1 MEVYMDDPELNAM
14 AAIKTALDTLDETVR
29 DRVLRWARD
38 RYGVTAKTTPVPV
51 AAASTI
57 FNTTQASSRGSVSDV
72 ASLFDLANPTTETD
86 KVLVVGYWFQ
96 VIRAEADLDSQS
108 LNTELKNLGYP
119 IGNITRAVSALAS
132 STPRLIVQI
141 KKGGTTR
148 QARKKFRLT
157 VEGIR
162 RVEAMTGGTVAAV
175 ADEQSDG

>member
-1 MEVYMDDPELNAM
+1 MDDPELNAM
-14 AAIKTALDTLDETVR
+14 AAIKTALDTLDEGVR

-38 RYGVTAKTTPVPV
+38 RYGMTTKPTAGPV

-57 FNTTQASSRGSVSDV
+57 YNTTQASSRASVSDV
-72 ASLFDLANPTTETD
+72 ASLFDLANPTTESD

-108 LNTELKNLGYP
+108 LNTELKHLGYP

-148 QARKKFRLT
+148 
-157 VEGIR
+157 
-162 RVEAMTGGTVAAV
+162 
-175 ADEQSDG
+175 

>member
-1 MEVYMDDPELNAM
+1 M
-14 AAIKTALDTLDETVR
+14 
-29 DRVLRWARD
+29 
-38 RYGVTAKTTPVPV
+38 
-51 AAASTI
+51 
-57 FNTTQASSRGSVSDV
+57 
-72 ASLFDLANPTTETD
+72 
-86 KVLVVGYWFQ
+86 GYWFQ

-108 LNTELKNLGYP
+108 LNTELKHLGYP

-132 STPRLIVQI
+132 STPRLVVQI

-175 ADEQSDG
+175 ADGQLDD